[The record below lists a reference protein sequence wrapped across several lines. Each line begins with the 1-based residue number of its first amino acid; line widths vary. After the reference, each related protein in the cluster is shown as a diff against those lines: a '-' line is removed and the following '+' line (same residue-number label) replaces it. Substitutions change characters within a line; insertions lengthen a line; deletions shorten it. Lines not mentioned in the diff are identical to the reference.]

1 MSREQG
7 NGGADERSGESPDGP
22 GGGGRGEGK
31 PAYKQKIL
39 RETESCRRAEEA
51 GSGPTRAT
59 RRLPRWSGRLPG
71 GVKVKDAGFVHRAHG
86 ARGERVS

>member
-7 NGGADERSGESPDGP
+7 NGGADERSGESPDG
-22 GGGGRGEGK
+22 GRGEGK
-31 PAYKQKIL
+31 PAFKQKIL
-39 RETESCRRAEEA
+39 READGCRRAEEA